1 MKAATSLAGAHCGA
15 HPAIAAV
22 EICSRC
28 GTFLCGEC
36 VEYFREVTP
45 ACSNCMPLLI
55 GGPAS
60 ARARVSPVLS
70 TLGFSALLGG
80 FLVRG
85 RPGLGV
91 WALGF
96 VLGFAGIAFG
106 VQELRLI
113 RAGQAGAHGKGWA
126 IAGLVIGG
134 LFALGFGALA
144 VSFALF
150 TLRGHGTAG

>member
-1 MKAATSLAGAHCGA
+1 MRPAPSLAGAHCGN
-15 HPAIAAV
+15 HPAVAAV

-60 ARARVSPVLS
+60 ARARVSPILS
-70 TLGFSALLGG
+70 TLGLCALVAG
-80 FLVRG
+80 FLVKG
-85 RPGLGV
+85 RPGLGI
-91 WALGF
+91 WAAGF
-96 VLGFAGIAFG
+96 LVGFAGIAFG

-113 RAGQAGAHGKGWA
+113 RAGQAGSRGRGWA
-126 IAGLVIGG
+126 IVGLVIGA

-144 VSFALF
+144 ASFLLF
-150 TLRGHGTAG
+150 TWRARGSPG